1 MAKITG
7 KIKAIGQKLK
17 KLSTGASKALTR
29 SVRLTT
35 LKAGAVKPAVK
46 RKKLVSKRVVNGF
59 PAVAGSRLLLEKP
72 FTTLSPPA
80 LGAQEAK
87 YFTHP
92 ENRIAAKI
100 APARLIPVSP
110 ERNDLPQKYDKDV
123 IVLQV
128 RDPWWLHTYW
138 DVCSG
143 TWQRLKNEFGRFL
156 DTAKKVLRA
165 YDVSYISFNGSNA
178 HRYFDIELTHNAD
191 NWYIDTDG
199 PGRSWCVDFGLRLS
213 DGRFITVLRS
223 NVVTT
228 PLDGPS
234 WITDEEWTI
243 PEDLFVRLY
252 SRASGLGGGSPVKLK
267 KPWLEWKNRGISSG
281 GISSGAFS
289 PSKKKREAKRK
300 FWLTVNTELIVYGA
314 TEPDSEV
321 TVCGSPIALRPDGTF
336 SLRFALPDGKQV
348 IPVKGVSCDGL
359 DERIITPIVAKETK

>member
-17 KLSTGASKALTR
+17 KLSAGASKRLTR
-29 SVRLTT
+29 PAPLIKFRTS
-35 LKAGAVKPAVK
+35 AVKPAV
-46 RKKLVSKRVVNGF
+46 RKKKY
-59 PAVAGSRLLLEKP
+59 VAKTAKILSQAA
-72 FTTLSPPA
+72 LSP
-80 LGAQEAK
+80 QEAK

-100 APARLIPVSP
+100 APDKSCRVQSGSK
-110 ERNDLPQKYDKDV
+110 DLPQRYDKDV

-143 TWQRLKNEFGRFL
+143 TWQRLKDKLGRFL

-165 YDVSYISFNGSNA
+165 YDVSYINFNGSNA
-178 HRYFDIELTHNAD
+178 HRYFDLEVPHNAD
-191 NWYIDTDG
+191 NWYIDTAG
-199 PGRSWCVDFGLRLS
+199 PGRSWCVDFGLRLE
-213 DGRFITVLRS
+213 DGRFITILRS

-234 WITDEEWTI
+234 WVTDEEWTI

-252 SRASGLGGGSPVKLK
+252 SSASGLGGGSPMKLK

-289 PSKKKREAKRK
+289 PSKKKEEAKRS
-300 FWLTVNTELIVYGA
+300 FWLVVNTELIVYGA
-314 TEPDSEV
+314 TVPDAKV
-321 TVCGSPIALRPDGTF
+321 TVCGAPIALKPDGTF

-359 DERIITPIVAKETK
+359 DERIITPIVTKETK